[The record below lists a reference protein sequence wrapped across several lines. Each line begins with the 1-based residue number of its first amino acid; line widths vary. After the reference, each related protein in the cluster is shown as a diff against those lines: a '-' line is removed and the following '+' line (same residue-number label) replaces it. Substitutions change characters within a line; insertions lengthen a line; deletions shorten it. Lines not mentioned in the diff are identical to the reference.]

1 MPNHVLMMRCE
12 IRSFRD
18 HRSGES
24 LDLAVDSRG
33 GLRCWLRATQPR
45 RKDHTVQ
52 PTWTDLVARKD
63 LPALE
68 RELSR
73 NSSWMPVPRGCES
86 LLVSQPRAPCSLL
99 CRAFPYILDQ
109 GQGVI
114 VRALQTARPITTVGS
129 LASEGLCPS
138 ALYPRQAS
146 EVIYV
151 CDLHLCLPNTTP
163 CLFEV
168 DLCSAENSISQ
179 PLLKGGVVPRHN
191 SSPWDASES
200 PGCSFPIGSLLGVR
214 FSWCVLLA
222 SHISLLSFFFFFGL
236 NHRVMLKMEQLSWN
250 PTVTRRRMDSWK
262 CRRSLAP
269 GGAGLHF
276 PDFLLLLFD
285 VSTIGAFFLLLSR
298 ECSARE
304 HEGGLRRVRT
314 LPLISSPS
322 Q

>member
-12 IRSFRD
+12 LRTFRD

-33 GLRCWLRATQPR
+33 GLRCWLRATRPR

-52 PTWTDLVARKD
+52 PAWTDLVARKD

-68 RELSR
+68 REISR
-73 NSSWMPVPRGCES
+73 NSGWMPVPRGCES
-86 LLVSQPRAPCSLL
+86 LLGVSPGLPAPCSLL
-99 CRAFPYILDQ
+99 CRAFPYILDR

-114 VRALQTARPITTVGS
+114 VRAPQTARPVTAVGS
-129 LASEGLCPS
+129 LASEGPS
-138 ALYPRQAS
+138 ALHPRQAS
-146 EVIYV
+146 EVIYI

-191 SSPWDASES
+191 SSPWDESGS

-214 FSWCVLLA
+214 FSWCTLLA
-222 SHISLLSFFFFFGL
+222 SHISLSLFFF
-236 NHRVMLKMEQLSWN
+236 
-250 PTVTRRRMDSWK
+250 
-262 CRRSLAP
+262 LA
-269 GGAGLHF
+269 
-276 PDFLLLLFD
+276 
-285 VSTIGAFFLLLSR
+285 
-298 ECSARE
+298 
-304 HEGGLRRVRT
+304 
-314 LPLISSPS
+314 
-322 Q
+322 